1 MRVALIADIHG
12 NLVSLEAVLADV
24 ERQRVDQV
32 VCLGD
37 VASLGP
43 QPHEVL
49 ARLKALGCPCVSGNH
64 DDELLDPARVQGL
77 GSWFVEVT
85 SWCLEQLSAADLDY
99 VRSFVSLVEI
109 PLGGEAHLCG
119 YHGSPRSNEE
129 RILATTP
136 DGELDEMLAGHSA
149 AVMAGAHNHVQMV
162 RRHRGMYVIEVGSVG
177 LPFEQFP
184 WPGMPPFRAWAEYAI
199 VSRTDSVLGVD
210 LRRVS
215 VDLDAVKRS
224 IAESGMPGAAYWL
237 GGGS

>member
-12 NLVSLEAVLADV
+12 NLISLDAVLADIK
-24 ERQRVDQV
+24 RQRIDQV

-49 ARLKALGCPCVSGNH
+49 VRLRALGCPCVSGNH

-77 GSWFVEVT
+77 GTWFVEVT

-99 VRSFVSLVEI
+99 IRSFVPLVEI
-109 PLGGEAHLCG
+109 PLEGGTRLCG
-119 YHGSPRSNEE
+119 YHGSPRSNED

-136 DGELDEMLAGHSA
+136 DDELDEMLAGHSA
-149 AVMAGAHNHVQMV
+149 DVMVGAHNHVQMA
-162 RRHRGMYVIEVGSVG
+162 RRHRGMYVVEVGSVG

-184 WPGMPPFRAWAEYAI
+184 WPGIPPFRPWAEYAI
-199 VSRTDSVLGVD
+199 VSRTDSVLSVD

-215 VDLDAVKRS
+215 VDLSAIQRTVL
-224 IAESGMPGAAYWL
+224 ESGMPGAKDL
-237 GGGS
+237 VG

>member
-12 NLVSLEAVLADV
+12 NLAALEAVLADI
-24 ERQRVDQV
+24 EQQRADRV

-37 VASLGP
+37 VAALGP

-49 ARLKALGCPCVSGNH
+49 AQLKALGCPCVRGNH
-64 DDELLDPARVQGL
+64 DDELLDPARVQDL
-77 GSWFVEVT
+77 HPWFVAVT

-99 VRSFVSLVEI
+99 IRSFVPLVEI
-109 PLGGEAHLCG
+109 PLGGGACLCC
-119 YHGSPRSNEE
+119 YHGSPRCNED

-136 DGELDEMLAGHSA
+136 EDELDEMLAGYSA

-162 RRHRGMYVIEVGSVG
+162 RRHRGNYVVEVGSVG

-184 WPGMPPFRAWAEYAI
+184 WPGRPPFRPWAEYAV
-199 VSRTDSVLGVD
+199 VSRTDSALSVD

-215 VDLDAVKRS
+215 VDLGAIQRAVL
-224 IAESGMPGAAYWL
+224 ESGMPGARDLL
-237 GGGS
+237 G